1 MKILLKLAWRNVL
14 RNKRRT
20 LLSGLAVGIGLA
32 SMIFVNAVFSGM
44 LQSMIRTATDT
55 FIGQGQIHAKGF
67 RDTLEVEKTIENPG
81 SVIKQLGRENMLACF
96 TPRTVS
102 FSMLSS
108 AGGVKSVML
117 YGIKPGSE
125 MKISIL
131 DESITNGRYLD
142 NDNRGMI
149 LIGSKTAETLNVEV
163 GDRLVVTVA
172 QAYSG
177 ELSQEMFRVG
187 GIFRMGIREADSG
200 LAFINI
206 KKAQELLGIGNNIHE
221 IALRFKDIEMAGD
234 PALPFWRKYSRNGN
248 EAISWKTMVPQLDSV
263 IEMSHISTGIT
274 LLLVFGI
281 IGLTIMNSLF
291 MSLYERMFEFG
302 VLRAIGTR
310 PVSMAIII
318 LLEASILAVISILA
332 GSLLGYAVTKYF
344 SVNGI
349 NYKGIE
355 FAGLTITKF
364 IYPVFSPEQFTL
376 YPLLIIIFSLTA
388 AIYPAVFAARLT
400 PARAMR
406 RSI

>member
-1 MKILLKLAWRNVL
+1 
-14 RNKRRT
+14 
-20 LLSGLAVGIGLA
+20 
-32 SMIFVNAVFSGM
+32 
-44 LQSMIRTATDT
+44 
-55 FIGQGQIHAKGF
+55 
-67 RDTLEVEKTIENPG
+67 
-81 SVIKQLGRENMLACF
+81 
-96 TPRTVS
+96 
-102 FSMLSS
+102 
-108 AGGVKSVML
+108 
-117 YGIKPGSE
+117 
-125 MKISIL
+125 
-131 DESITNGRYLD
+131 
-142 NDNRGMI
+142 
-149 LIGSKTAETLNVEV
+149 
-163 GDRLVVTVA
+163 
-172 QAYSG
+172 
-177 ELSQEMFRVG
+177 
-187 GIFRMGIREADSG
+187 
-200 LAFINI
+200 
-206 KKAQELLGIGNNIHE
+206 NIHE

-376 YPLLIIIFSLTA
+376 YSLLIIIFSLTA